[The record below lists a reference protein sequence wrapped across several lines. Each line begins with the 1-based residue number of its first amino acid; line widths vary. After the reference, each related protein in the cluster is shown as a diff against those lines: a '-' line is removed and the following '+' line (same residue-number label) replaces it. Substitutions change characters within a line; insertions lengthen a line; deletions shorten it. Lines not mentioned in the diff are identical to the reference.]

1 MLEKEQRALRRQQI
15 AWTYSPAPQAILSH
29 IIAAAIV
36 AAGMYSRVPLHNLML
51 WFFTL
56 TGVQLLWGVAVLYYE
71 QTNLSLKSDTRWLR
85 FHLVA
90 TALNGLIWGIGA
102 AYLLFPMNSPLF
114 QALLLVIVAAVATG
128 GLYLNRNNLMAGMLY
143 VLSVMLPMVVRCF
156 QEDGNYFSLLGILL
170 LAYTGMLLFVQYKYF
185 NGSIYNLWLEREN
198 RKLQRERNAYQS
210 YFNRARHIASL
221 GSWNLDMHSGELNWS
236 SEAYAMFGIEP
247 GTKLNKQIV
256 LSVIYWADRK
266 SFIRALEE
274 AISKRTSLE
283 RQFRVMLPDG
293 DLRVVL
299 DTAELIIDDEGEPER
314 MLGVMCD
321 ISGQVNAE
329 KQIKTAYQE
338 LNRILNNM
346 QDTYYRADPAG
357 RLTQVSP
364 SMSKL
369 LGYTQAECLGMRIAD
384 LYAVTSHG
392 KTYLQD
398 LHARAGRLH
407 NYEILMMH
415 KDGYRVWVSLNA
427 QFIFDDKGKTVG
439 IEGTVRDISELKEA
453 REALYQEKEL
463 ALVTLQSIGDGVI
476 TTDETGNIRYINPTA
491 EKLLGFRN
499 ESVSGKYYHDVMQL
513 VNEGTGEKLDDLVR
527 LCLNLDTG
535 NALSDEGLLLKP
547 DGSSYNLK
555 VTSAPMRNHNGHVV
569 GAVLVLHDITEVMGM
584 ARQLSYQASHDMLT
598 GLFNRRVYEQRVE
611 DALRT
616 AYGKGESHALFYI
629 DLDQFKVVND
639 TCGHT
644 AGDELLQQVAT
655 LMQQKVRD
663 TDVLA
668 RLGGDEFGVLLEHC
682 PLERAVEIADKL
694 RTAVHDFRFV
704 WEGKAFDI
712 GVSIGILALT
722 SDSGNMAHVL
732 AAADAACYIAKD
744 GGRNRIHVYQPDD
757 EAIMQHHGE
766 MQWVHRISSAFD
778 TDSFSLYAQPVA
790 HLAEGRVV
798 SHYEVLVR
806 MQDEHGKI
814 IPPGAFIPAAERYN
828 QMPNLDRWVIRRT
841 LEMLREAQGDLAFPP
856 VEVAINLSGKS
867 LTDDSFLEYVVDLFD
882 ATGVPCENVSFE
894 VTETAAVANLSR
906 ATRFISVLRGMGCSF
921 ALDDFGAGLSS
932 FGYLKSLPI
941 DYLKIDGGFVR
952 DMVID
957 QVDRAMVESIN
968 EIGHIMGLKT
978 IGEYAEDEDVVLA
991 LQRAGVDFAQGNG
1004 IGVPVPFA
1012 EILHEQSRQMHSA
1025 MLSETITAGD
1035 QAGNE

>member
-1 MLEKEQRALRRQQI
+1 MLEREQRALRRLQI
-15 AWTYSPAPQAILSH
+15 EWTYRPAPLAILSH
-29 IIAAAIV
+29 IVAAAIV
-36 AAGMYSRVPLHNLML
+36 AAGMHTQVPFRELML
-51 WFFTL
+51 WFL
-56 TGVQLLWGVAVLYYE
+56 LLAGVQLLWGVAVIYYG
-71 QTNLSLKSDTRWLR
+71 QTTHLRKSDERWLQ
-85 FHLVA
+85 FHFIA
-90 TALNGLIWGIGA
+90 TSLNGLIWGIGT
-102 AYLLFPMNSPLF
+102 AYVLFPLDSLF
-114 QALLLVIVAAVATG
+114 FQTLLLVIVAVVATG
-128 GLYLNRNNLMAGMLY
+128 GLYLNRNNRMAGALF

-156 QEDGNYFSLLGILL
+156 HEAGAYFSLLGILL
-170 LAYTGMLLFVQYKYF
+170 LAYTGMLLFVQYQYF
-185 NGSIYNLWLEREN
+185 TGSIHNLWLERDN
-198 RKLQRERNAYQS
+198 NKLQREKSAYQS
-210 YFNRARHIASL
+210 YFNRARHIAAL
-221 GSWNLDMHSGELNWS
+221 GSWNLDMHTGELNWS
-236 SEAYAMFGIEP
+236 SEAYGMFGIEP
-247 GTKLNKQIV
+247 GTKLTKQVV
-256 LSVIYWADRK
+256 LSAIYWADRQP
-266 SFIRALEE
+266 FIRTLEE
-274 AISKRTSLE
+274 AIRDRTSLE

-293 DLRVVL
+293 GLRVVL
-299 DTAELIIDDEGEPER
+299 DTAELILDDEGEPER

-321 ISGQVNAE
+321 ISGKVNAE
-329 KQIKTAYQE
+329 QQTKTAYQE
-338 LNRILNNM
+338 LNRIINNM

-369 LGYTQAECLGMRIAD
+369 LGYSQAECLGMRIAD
-384 LYAVTSHG
+384 LYAVASHG

-398 LHARAGRLH
+398 LHTRGGRLH
-407 NYEILMMH
+407 NYDVLMMH
-415 KDGYRVWVSLNA
+415 KDGQRVWVSLNA
-427 QFIFDDKGKTVG
+427 QFIFDDKGKTIG
-439 IEGTVRDISELKEA
+439 IEGTVRDISELKQA

-476 TTDETGNIRYINPTA
+476 TTDESGNIRYINPTA

-499 ESVSGKYYHDVMQL
+499 ERVVGKYYHDVMQL
-513 VNEGTGEKLDDLVR
+513 VNEGTGEKLEDMVR
-527 LCLNLDTG
+527 LCLSLDTG
-535 NALSDEGLLLKP
+535 SALSDEGLLLKP

-598 GLFNRRVYEQRVE
+598 GLYNRRVFEQRVE
-611 DALRT
+611 EAIRT
-616 AYGKGESHALFYI
+616 AYGKGEVHALFYM

-639 TCGHT
+639 TCGHN
-644 AGDELLQQVAT
+644 AGDELLQQVAA
-655 LMQQKVRD
+655 LMQDKIRD

-682 PLERAVEIADKL
+682 TLEHAVEIADKL
-694 RTAVHDFRFV
+694 RASVRDFRFI
-704 WEGKAFDI
+704 WEDKAFDI
-712 GVSIGILALT
+712 GVSIGVLALNG
-722 SDSGNMAHVL
+722 DSGNMAHAL

-766 MQWVHRISSAFD
+766 MQWVHRISTAFD
-778 TDSFSLYAQPVA
+778 SDSFELYAQPVA
-790 HLAEGRVV
+790 HLAEGRVF
-798 SHYEVLVR
+798 SHYEILVR
-806 MQDEHGKI
+806 MKDEQGRV

-828 QMPNLDRWVIRRT
+828 QMPNLDRWVIRKA
-841 LEMLREAQGDLAFPP
+841 LEMLKEAQGDLAFPP

-867 LTDDSFLEYVVDLFD
+867 LTDDTFLEYVVDLFD
-882 ATGVPCENVSFE
+882 VTGVPCENVSFE

-932 FGYLKSLPI
+932 FGYLKTLPI
-941 DYLKIDGGFVR
+941 DYLKIDGSFVR

-978 IGEYAEDEDVVLA
+978 IGEYAEDEDVVQA

-1004 IGVPVPFA
+1004 IGAPIPFSDV
-1012 EILHEQSRQMHSA
+1012 LHEETRQLRMSSSA
-1025 MLSETITAGD
+1025 DTMPAN
-1035 QAGNE
+1035 QAGSE

>member
-1 MLEKEQRALRRQQI
+1 MLEREKRSLRRLQI
-15 AWTYSPAPQAILSH
+15 AWTYRPAPLAILSH
-29 IIAAAIV
+29 IVAAAIV
-36 AAGMYSRVPLHNLML
+36 AAGMHTQVALRPLML
-51 WFFTL
+51 WFFIL
-56 TGVQLLWGVAVLYYE
+56 AGVQLLWGVAVIYYG
-71 QTNLSLKSDTRWLR
+71 QSSRLHKSDTRWLQ
-85 FHLVA
+85 FHFVA
-90 TALNGLIWGIGA
+90 TTLNGLIWGIGA
-102 AYLLFPMNSPLF
+102 AYVLFPVNSLF
-114 QALLLVIVAAVATG
+114 FQTLLLVIVAAVATG
-128 GLYLNRNNLMAGMLY
+128 GLYLNRNNRMAGALF
-143 VLSVMLPMVVRCF
+143 VLSVMLPMVIRCF
-156 QEDGNYFSLLGILL
+156 HESGAYFSLLAILL
-170 LAYTGMLLFVQYKYF
+170 LAYTGMLLFVQFQYF
-185 NGSIYNLWLEREN
+185 SGSIHSLWLEREN
-198 RKLQRERNAYQS
+198 QRLEREKNAYQS
-210 YFNRARHIASL
+210 YFNRARHIAAL
-221 GSWNLDMHSGELNWS
+221 GSWNLDMRSGELNWS

-247 GTKLNKQIV
+247 GTKLNKQVV
-256 LSVIYWADRK
+256 LSVIYWADRQP
-266 SFIRALEE
+266 FIRALEE
-274 AISKRTSLE
+274 AIRDRTSLQ

-293 DLRVVL
+293 GLRVVL
-299 DTAELIIDDEGEPER
+299 DTAEMITDEEGEAER

-329 KQIKTAYQE
+329 QQTKTAYQE
-338 LNRILNNM
+338 INRILNNM

-364 SMSKL
+364 SMNKL
-369 LGYTQAECLGMRIAD
+369 LGYSQADCLGMRIAD
-384 LYAVTSHG
+384 LYAVPNHG

-398 LHARAGRLH
+398 LHARGGSLH
-407 NYEILMMH
+407 NYEVLMMH
-415 KDGYRVWVSLNA
+415 RDGHRVWVSLNA
-427 QFIFDDKGKTVG
+427 QFIFDEKGKTVG
-439 IEGTVRDISELKEA
+439 IEGTVRDISELKQA
-453 REALYQEKEL
+453 REALYQEKEM

-476 TTDETGNIRYINPTA
+476 TTDEVGNIRYINPTA
-491 EKLLGFRN
+491 EKLLGLSN
-499 ESVSGKYYHDVMQL
+499 KHVTGKFYHDVMQL
-513 VNEGTGEKLDDLVR
+513 VNESTGEKLEDLVR
-527 LCLNLDTG
+527 LCLSLDAGT
-535 NALSDEGLLLKP
+535 ALSDEGLLLKP
-547 DGSSYNLK
+547 DGASYNLK

-569 GAVLVLHDITEVMGM
+569 GAVLVLHDITEQKGM

-598 GLFNRRVYEQRVE
+598 GLYNRRVFEQRVE
-611 DALRT
+611 DAIRT
-616 AYGKGESHALFYI
+616 AYGKGQMHALFYM

-639 TCGHT
+639 TCGHN
-644 AGDELLQQVAT
+644 AGDELLQQIAM
-655 LMQQKVRD
+655 LMQDKVRD

-694 RTAVHDFRFV
+694 REAVRDFRFI
-704 WEGKAFDI
+704 WEDKAFEI

-722 SDSGNMAHVL
+722 AESGNMAHAL

-744 GGRNRIHVYQPDD
+744 GGRNRLHVYQPDD

-766 MQWVHRISSAFD
+766 MQWVHRISTAFD
-778 TDSFSLYAQPVA
+778 SDSFELYAQPVA

-798 SHYEVLVR
+798 SHYEILVR
-806 MQDEHGKI
+806 MKDDHGRI

-841 LEMLREAQGDLAFPP
+841 FEMLRAAQGDLAFPP

-867 LTDDSFLEYVVDLFD
+867 LSDDTVLEFVVDLFD
-882 ATGVPCENVSFE
+882 ATGLPCENVSFE

-932 FGYLKSLPI
+932 FGYLKTLPI

-978 IGEYAEDEDVVLA
+978 IGEYAEDEDVVQA

-1004 IGVPVPFA
+1004 IGEPRPFA
-1012 EILHEQSRQMHSA
+1012 DVLYEETRQLRMAKQSEGA
-1025 MLSETITAGD
+1025 VTG
-1035 QAGNE
+1035 QAGSE